1 MFDSNEKDRGQV
13 GIGTLIVF
21 IALVLVAAIAAGVL
35 INTAD
40 LLQGQA
46 QQTGQESTEQ
56 VTNNVNVIS
65 ASGTTTADSDLDSVF
80 VRVSKAPG
88 SGDIRMSDA
97 TFRWVGEGNAV
108 TMTTSDDSVSIT
120 GDTDLTD
127 ESDVAVV
134 EITGGGS
141 LEAGAGSGEFPL
153 GEGYEATLTIT
164 TEAGGQT
171 VEEIN
176 VPDILEADSGVS
188 L

>member
-1 MFDSNEKDRGQV
+1 MFENNEDERGQV

-56 VTNNVNVIS
+56 VTNNVNVLS
-65 ASGTTTADSDLDSVF
+65 ASGTTDGSGELTSIE

-88 SGDIRMSDA
+88 SGDIRMDDA
-97 TFRWVGEGNAV
+97 TFRWVGSSNAATV
-108 TMTTSDDSVSIT
+108 TSGGDVTLS

-127 ESDVAVV
+127 ESDVTV
-134 EITGGGS
+134 ITITDNGGDIAS
-141 LEAGAGSGEFPL
+141 SFPL
-153 GEGYEATLTIT
+153 TEGYEATLTIT

-171 VEEIN
+171 VEEIK
-176 VPDILEADSGVS
+176 VPDITENNEGVS

>member
-1 MFDSNEKDRGQV
+1 MFDNNEEDRGQV

-46 QQTGQESTEQ
+46 EQTGQESTEQ
-56 VTNNVNVIS
+56 VTNNLNVIS
-65 ASGTTTADSDLDSVF
+65 ASGTTDGSGELTSVD

-88 SGDIRMSDA
+88 SGDIRMTDA
-97 TFRWVGEGNAV
+97 TFRWVGPDNAA
-108 TMTTSDDSVSIT
+108 TIT
-120 GDTDLTD
+120 NGDASLSLSGSTDLTD
-127 ESDVAVV
+127 ESDVAVIS
-134 EITGGGS
+134 ITGNGGGLDS
-141 LEAGAGSGEFPL
+141 AFAL

-171 VEEIN
+171 VEDIK
-176 VPDILEADSGVS
+176 VPDITGNNEGVS

>member
-1 MFDSNEKDRGQV
+1 MFEKNEDERGQV

-46 QQTGQESTEQ
+46 QQTGEESTEQ
-56 VTNNVNVIS
+56 VTNNLNVLS
-65 ASGTTTADSDLDSVF
+65 ASGTTSSGTLDSVS

-88 SGDIRMSDA
+88 SGDIQMSGA
-97 TFRWVGEGNAV
+97 TFRWVGQGTAA
-108 TMTTSDDSVSIT
+108 TITTSDASVSVS
-120 GDTDLTD
+120 GDTDLTQ

-134 EITGGGS
+134 EFTGNSGS
-141 LEAGAGSGEFPL
+141 LDSEFPL

-176 VPDILEADSGVS
+176 VPDILEADEGVS

>member
-1 MFDSNEKDRGQV
+1 MFENNEDERGQV

-46 QQTGQESTEQ
+46 QQTGEESTSQ
-56 VTNNVNVIS
+56 VTNNVNVLS
-65 ASGTTTADSDLDSVF
+65 ASGTTGGSGELSTIS

-97 TFRWVGEGNAV
+97 TFRWVGQGEAA
-108 TMTTSDDSVSIT
+108 TMTTSDDSVSVS
-120 GDTDLTD
+120 GDTDLTQ

-134 EITGGGS
+134 EITSGGS
-141 LEAGAGSGEFPL
+141 LTSDFPL
-153 GEGYEATLTIT
+153 SEGYEATLTIT

-171 VEEIN
+171 VEEIK
-176 VPDILEADSGVS
+176 VPDITGNNEGVS